1 MSKIL
6 SQDEVNSLIQDIHVD
21 KTPVK
26 PVAQPIATAI
36 PMEKRNVNVY
46 DFKHPDRI
54 SKDQLRVFKTIHT
67 NFAKAFGTYLSTKL
81 RTTVDLNVLSV
92 DQLTYSEFTITM
104 ASPSCI
110 YIIRSDVGDGNFVIE
125 FAPEL
130 VFYVIDRLLGGQ
142 GDVFEEIREITI
154 IEENILKKIVQQA
167 IIQLDDSWQQIAS
180 LKPALSSFET
190 NPQFVQIAPASE
202 PSVVI
207 SFSVKILNFNSLITL
222 CFPYFVLEPIMQ
234 QLSIQSWISNKHK
247 EGSSEDIKVMEN
259 KVLNTLVDVSAQ
271 LQTKKITIAD
281 LINLEK
287 GDVLVFDK
295 DINEKFDIFLAK
307 QVKFLG
313 RPGIVGKKVAIKIT
327 DIISKKERIN
337 AGK

>member
-6 SQDEVNSLIQDIHVD
+6 SQDEVNALIKDIHVD
-21 KTPVK
+21 KDP
-26 PVAQPIATAI
+26 
-36 PMEKRNVNVY
+36 EKTEKKNINLY

-54 SKDQLRVFKTIHT
+54 SKDQLRVLKTIHT
-67 NFAKAFGTYLSTKL
+67 NFAKAFGTFLSTKL

-110 YIIRSDVGDGNFVIE
+110 YVIYSAVGDGSFVIE

-130 VFYVIDRLLGGQ
+130 VFYTIDRLLGGR
-142 GDVFEEIREITI
+142 GDIIDEVREITI
-154 IEENILKKIVQQA
+154 IEENVLKKIVQQA
-167 IIQLDDSWQQIAS
+167 IIQLNDSWQQIAS
-180 LKPALSSFET
+180 LEPKMTSFET

-207 SFSVKILNFNSLITL
+207 SFSVKIQNFNSLITL

-234 QLSIQSWISNKHK
+234 QLSIQSWISNKQK
-247 EGSSEDIKVMEN
+247 EVRKEDLLVMEDRVMN
-259 KVLNTLVDVSAQ
+259 TMVELNARLSTNSIKISDVLNL
-271 LQTKKITIAD
+271 
-281 LINLEK
+281 NE

-295 DINEKFDIFLAK
+295 SINEKFELLLAG
-307 QVKFLG
+307 QPKFLG
-313 RPGIVGKKVAIKIT
+313 KPGIVGKKVAVKIT
-327 DIISKKERIN
+327 DINIENEDSKD